1 MATFRNNKKK
11 DQFSHKTMATFSKTD
26 LGILLHLRWNSLR
39 QLVMVRFTTNGQ
51 QYLHVA
57 AETQPSLQAKL
68 KSDENGHA
76 LKVASDTI
84 SCFVD
89 AFTFFQKYQLLA
101 VSLTFCFIS
110 KSNYKMK
117 TGIIA
122 NFIFWG
128 FINRSNPQHMF

>member
-1 MATFRNNKKK
+1 MELCATVGTVGLTISV
-11 DQFSHKTMATFSKTD
+11 QY
-26 LGILLHLRWNSLR
+26 
-39 QLVMVRFTTNGQ
+39 
-51 QYLHVA
+51 YLHVA
-57 AETQPSLQAKL
+57 AVTRPSLQAKL